1 VFHQLGEPTKT
12 GARASGC
19 RGWAQSTAPTRLIG
33 IGVASFCLSA
43 SSHAGV
49 EHGIMILANDWTIL
63 QLSKR
68 NVQGYGMMLIES
80 RLSRHRS
87 VNDRGWQ
94 VYR

>member
-1 VFHQLGEPTKT
+1 
-12 GARASGC
+12 
-19 RGWAQSTAPTRLIG
+19 
-33 IGVASFCLSA
+33 
-43 SSHAGV
+43 
-49 EHGIMILANDWTIL
+49 MILADYWTIL

-94 VYR
+94 VYRQLSGFPSVGSG